1 MEMDPDLLDVEKKQ
15 GEGLQPTWGSA
26 QRHGGTRLWHLHQPQ
41 SQKRFCPAA
50 LPTEQRGA
58 APCQRPP
65 PCWDI
70 SQASSSSWKLLGLLG
85 CGIRNASSPPPPEID
100 HLLAGGHRPAH
111 PAAPSLGVARVF
123 QALLCNQEN
132 FQLQECG
139 LTSLSCQE
147 STGEVRAAWA
157 VGEAPQLARQ
167 QAAEVATAL
176 DETPLFLLVL
186 LKLTSFGCITAEQ
199 TPMPWQ
205 PCERYLPIPAGSL
218 FNPLPALPGPPPP
231 SLPGPLA
238 QAISLE
244 SRVTAAAPP
253 PLPVAV

>member
-1 MEMDPDLLDVEKKQ
+1 MPEA
-15 GEGLQPTWGSA
+15 T
-26 QRHGGTRLWHLHQPQ
+26 T
-41 SQKRFCPAA
+41 
-50 LPTEQRGA
+50 
-58 APCQRPP
+58 
-65 PCWDI
+65 
-70 SQASSSSWKLLGLLG
+70 LLGYLPGLLILVEAAG
-85 CGIRNASSPPPPEID
+85 AFGVWDQERIHPPHPPRV

-157 VGEAPQLARQ
+157 VGEAPRLARE
-167 QAAEVATAL
+167 QAAEVGVAMAL
-176 DETPLFLLVL
+176 DETPLLLLVL
-186 LKLTSFGCITAEQ
+186 LKLTSSGCITAEQ

-205 PCERYLPIPAGSL
+205 PCERYLPVPAGTL

-231 SLPGPLA
+231 SLPGPSA

-253 PLPVAV
+253 PRRGVISEGKAGSSASKELEKLVLF

>member
-85 CGIRNASSPPPPEID
+85 CGIRNASSPPPPRSS
-100 HLLAGGHRPAH
+100 AGGRTQTCPPCSTQFGGCKGFPSFAMQPGELPATGVWFNITELPGIH
-111 PAAPSLGVARVF
+111 GRGSSSLGCRRSPAAGKA
-123 QALLCNQEN
+123 
-132 FQLQECG
+132 
-139 LTSLSCQE
+139 
-147 STGEVRAAWA
+147 
-157 VGEAPQLARQ
+157 
-167 QAAEVATAL
+167 
-176 DETPLFLLVL
+176 
-186 LKLTSFGCITAEQ
+186 
-199 TPMPWQ
+199 
-205 PCERYLPIPAGSL
+205 AGS
-218 FNPLPALPGPPPP
+218 GG
-231 SLPGPLA
+231 SHG
-238 QAISLE
+238 
-244 SRVTAAAPP
+244 TG
-253 PLPVAV
+253 